1 MWIYSLSIKQIKQTI
16 FLSYSVIV
24 FLIRRKLKQK
34 KSDDDQNDDNDDTQ
48 TETTDIDPE
57 SGQNGAAPNST
68 AVPPKPPA
76 KPRVAFA
83 N

>member
-1 MWIYSLSIKQIKQTI
+1 MKLNI
-16 FLSYSVIV
+16 FIPYSVII

-34 KSDDDQNDDNDDTQ
+34 KSDDDQNDDHDDTQ

-57 SGQNGAAPNST
+57 SGQNGAAPNAT
-68 AVPPKPPA
+68 AAPPKPPT